1 MDIFE
6 NNIQITMYI
15 IRAFVAE
22 KNNRQ
27 WKKLNR

>member
-6 NNIQITMYI
+6 NNIQIALYI
-15 IRAFVAE
+15 IRVFVAE